1 MSLIKEATRWVL
13 FLAARGEPETRH
25 ILDLAF
31 GLYCLESAGI
41 PQANIAIYIDGNDRQ
56 IISQL
61 VGSGTSNQYVIKTSD
76 DFFIDQQQNSHEN
89 LVMFVTGHGS
99 IDGIDAV
106 KPIRPYPLLK
116 AVKDSPNL
124 VQAVLYLG
132 QCHAGIFNYI
142 GAGRSNGDTK
152 KPDPNVII
160 IGATSLHES
169 LSASTNEQLGSGPV
183 SWIANVF
190 LLHLFKWVSAPI
202 DVDGDGRTTVIDSFK
217 YAGSMANGVNKD
229 VKMSTSHKSFDL
241 RMKCAMAEQNHQ
253 AQQTLAS
260 GIALQAANAQ
270 YFNVMNVGHIH
281 QESWILNA
289 IPAQSIEF

>member
-1 MSLIKEATRWVL
+1 MSLIKGATRWVL

-25 ILDLAF
+25 ILDLAY
-31 GLYCLESAGI
+31 GLYCLEAAGI

-56 IISQL
+56 LTSQL
-61 VGSGTSNQYVIKTSD
+61 LGSGTSNTYVIKSTN
-76 DFFIDQQQNSHEN
+76 DFFSDQQQNSHEN

-99 IDGIDAV
+99 IDGIDALN
-106 KPIRPYPLLK
+106 PIRPYPLLK
-116 AVKDSPNL
+116 SVKDSPNL

-142 GAGRSNGDTK
+142 GAGRSNVDTK

-169 LSASTNEQLGSGPV
+169 LSASTNEQLGSNPV
-183 SWIANVF
+183 SWMANVF
-190 LLHLFKWVSAPI
+190 LLHLFKWISAPV

-217 YAGSMANGVNKD
+217 YAGAMANGVNKN
-229 VKMSTSHKSFDL
+229 VKMHTFHQSFDL
-241 RMKCAMAEQNHQ
+241 RMKCASAEQNHKT
-253 AQQTLAS
+253 QQTLAS
-260 GIALQAANAQ
+260 EIALKAAHAQ
-270 YFNVMNVGHIH
+270 YFNAMNVGHIH